1 VTQIGLFCGT
11 FNPIHMGHLLVAE
24 CAGDQFKLDRVI
36 FVTSARPPHRSD
48 VFLPSQARHDM
59 VVKAVSGNSRF
70 EASTIELDREGP
82 SYTVDSIRQFR
93 ETYGEGCGLN
103 LLIGGDNIIHLRSWY
118 KVDEIFKSCRLLI
131 APRFSEGPSDGVHAT
146 MHDGTNQMT
155 LERPLNPL
163 SDLERQVLKGARY
176 EIIQFPFVEISSS
189 TIRKRI
195 QEGRSILYMVPSAVD
210 DIIKRKGYYAEL
222 AKDRVDKIVENPG
235 GNR

>member
-36 FVTSARPPHRSD
+36 FVTSARPPHRTD
-48 VFLPSQARHDM
+48 VFLPSQARHEM

-70 EASTIELDREGP
+70 EASRIELDREGP
-82 SYTVDSIRQFR
+82 SYTVDTISQFR
-93 ETYGEGCGLN
+93 EIYGENCGLN
-103 LLIGGDNIIHLRSWY
+103 LLIGGDNVIHLRSWHR
-118 KVDEIFKSCRLLI
+118 VDEIFKNCRLLI
-131 APRFSEGPSDGVHAT
+131 APRFSDAADG
-146 MHDGTNQMT
+146 MHDVHSQLT

-189 TIRKRI
+189 TIRRRI
-195 QEGRSILYMVPSAVD
+195 REGRSILYMVPSAVNE
-210 DIIKRKGYYAEL
+210 IIKRKGYYAEV
-222 AKDRVDKIVENPG
+222 AKTPVDEIVEKPG
-235 GNR
+235 GSR